1 MKYISTY
8 FTSFAIVLFSIA
20 IFNWFIDPFGMFWS
34 PQIERI
40 NLIKPEAGKRSRIT
54 KAYQVNKI
62 KPDILIVGNSRV
74 EMGLNP
80 NNDNFNGKVVYNQG
94 MPGASVA
101 MQVDYAL
108 DAIANNDT
116 IEQLFVG
123 VDFLDFLLSEKQVL
137 NFEAKNI
144 SHAQTGYDFRLI
156 SQDKSNLA
164 SIARLKEK
172 LMMIFSL
179 DAFSAS
185 INTIL
190 QQKSMAS
197 SLNPLGFNNA
207 LSYVSIMNSEGIK
220 PLFKQKLHEISARLT
235 NKSWIIKAQDTTPFS
250 PIFAHLGR
258 LIKAAKEKQVDI
270 TFFINPYH
278 FSYLHT
284 LYDNNQWSNFQ
295 TWKKTLVKY
304 LSIMQGEEFI
314 LWDYSGVSDF
324 VNEVV
329 PLATPKQHM
338 QWFWEPAHYKK
349 ELGELLLTRMLNQE
363 RTTQDEPATNAF
375 GILLTQENINIQ
387 SKLNSKRLKESLL
400 QWQYLQ
406 AQLKK

>member
-34 PQIERI
+34 PQVERI

-54 KAYQVNKI
+54 KAYQVNDI

-80 NNDNFNGKVVYNQG
+80 NNKNFDGKVVYNQG
-94 MPGASVA
+94 MPGAGVA

-116 IEQLFVG
+116 IEQLYVS

-137 NFEAKNI
+137 NFKVNNI
-144 SHAQTGYDFRLI
+144 NHAQTNYDFRLI

-164 SIARLKEK
+164 TIARLKEK
-172 LMMIFSL
+172 LMMVFSL
-179 DAFSAS
+179 DAFSSS
-185 INTIL
+185 INTII

-197 SLNPLGFNNA
+197 SLDTHGFNNA

-220 PLFKQKLHEISARLT
+220 PLFKQKLHEISARLKD
-235 NKSWIIKAQDTTPFS
+235 KSWVIKVQDTAPYS
-250 PIFAHLGR
+250 PTFAHLGK
-258 LIKAAKEKQVDI
+258 LTKVAKEKKIQI

-284 LYDNNQWSNFQ
+284 ISDNNQWYNFQ
-295 TWKKTLVKY
+295 VWKKTLVSY
-304 LSIMQGEEFI
+304 LSAMQGDEFI
-314 LWDYSGVSDF
+314 LWDFSGASDF
-324 VNEVV
+324 VNEIV
-329 PLATPKQHM
+329 PIATPKQQM
-338 QWFWEPAHYKK
+338 QWFWEPAHYKR
-349 ELGELLLTRMLNQE
+349 ELGDKLLTRLFLGAEKSSVNFGV
-363 RTTQDEPATNAF
+363 RLTT
-375 GILLTQENINIQ
+375 ENIEGLLKKDKA
-387 SKLNSKRLKESLL
+387 SLKKRLIQWEKL
-400 QWQYLQ
+400 Q
-406 AQLKK
+406 KMTE

>member
-54 KAYQVNKI
+54 KAYQVNEI

-80 NNDNFNGKVVYNQG
+80 NNKNFDGKVVYNQG
-94 MPGASVA
+94 MPGAGVA

-116 IEQLFVG
+116 IEQLFVS

-137 NFEAKNI
+137 DFKTKNNH
-144 SHAQTGYDFRLI
+144 HAQTNYDFRLT
-156 SQDKSNLA
+156 SQGKSNLA
-164 SIARLKEK
+164 NINRLKEK

-185 INTIL
+185 INTIF
-190 QQKSMAS
+190 QQKSLTS
-197 SLNPLGFNNA
+197 SLNPLGFNSA

-220 PLFKQKLHEISARLT
+220 PLFKQKLDEISARLT
-235 NKSWIIKAQDTTPFS
+235 GKPWVIKVQDTAPYS
-250 PIFAHLGR
+250 PTFAHLGR
-258 LIKAAKEKQVDI
+258 LVKVAEEKKILI

-284 LYDNNQWSNFQ
+284 ISDNNQWHNFQ
-295 TWKKTLVKY
+295 VWKKTLVSY
-304 LSIMQGEEFI
+304 LSAMQGDEFI
-314 LWDYSGVSDF
+314 LWDFSGASDF
-324 VNEVV
+324 VNEIV
-329 PLATPKQHM
+329 PIATPKQQM

-349 ELGELLLTRMLNQE
+349 ELGDRLLARLFFRAENSNVHFGVRLTRGNIE
-363 RTTQDEPATNAF
+363 
-375 GILLTQENINIQ
+375 GLLEKDKASLKIHLIQ
-387 SKLNSKRLKESLL
+387 WKKLQKLTE
-400 QWQYLQ
+400 
-406 AQLKK
+406 

>member
-34 PQIERI
+34 PQVERI
-40 NLIKPEAGKRSRIT
+40 NLVKPEAGKRSRIT
-54 KAYQVNKI
+54 KAYQVNEI

-80 NNDNFNGKVVYNQG
+80 NNNNFNGKVVYNQG

-123 VDFLDFLLSEKQVL
+123 VDFLDFLLSEKQAL
-137 NFEAKNI
+137 NFKTKNN
-144 SHAQTGYDFRLI
+144 SLGQTKYDFRLI

-172 LMMIFSL
+172 LTMMFSL

-185 INTIL
+185 INTIF
-190 QQKSMAS
+190 QQKSMTS
-197 SLNPLGFNNA
+197 SLNALGFNNA
-207 LSYVSIMNSEGIK
+207 RSYVSIMNSEGIK
-220 PLFKQKLHEISARLT
+220 PLFKQKLHEISTRLT
-235 NKSWIIKAQDTTPFS
+235 SKPWVIKVQETAPYS
-250 PIFAHLGR
+250 PTFAHLGR
-258 LIKAAKEKQVDI
+258 LIKVAKEKQVDI

-278 FSYLHT
+278 SSYLHT
-284 LYDNNQWSNFQ
+284 LADNNQWSNFQ
-295 TWKKTLVKY
+295 VWKKTLVNY
-304 LSIMQGEEFI
+304 LSVTQGEEFI
-314 LWDYSGVSDF
+314 LWDFSGESNF
-324 VNEVV
+324 VNEAV
-329 PLATPKQHM
+329 PLTTPKQQM
-338 QWFWEPAHYKK
+338 QWFWEPAHYKQ
-349 ELGELLLTRMLNQE
+349 ELGDKLLARLFFVSDNSSIDFGVRLTV
-363 RTTQDEPATNAF
+363 
-375 GILLTQENINIQ
+375 ENIA
-387 SKLNSKRLKESLL
+387 SLL
-400 QWQYLQ
+400 EKNQGNLKNHSKQWDKLQ
-406 AQLKK
+406 TEL

>member
-34 PQIERI
+34 PQVERI
-40 NLIKPEAGKRSRIT
+40 NLVKPEAGKRSRIT
-54 KAYQVNKI
+54 KAYQVNEI

-80 NNDNFNGKVVYNQG
+80 NNNNFNGKVVYNQG

-123 VDFLDFLLSEKQVL
+123 VDFLDFLLSEKQAL
-137 NFEAKNI
+137 NFKTKNN
-144 SHAQTGYDFRLI
+144 SLGQTKYDFRLI

-172 LMMIFSL
+172 LTMMFSL

-185 INTIL
+185 INTIF
-190 QQKSMAS
+190 QQKSMTS
-197 SLNPLGFNNA
+197 SLNTLGFNNA
-207 LSYVSIMNSEGIK
+207 RSYVSIMNSEGIK
-220 PLFKQKLHEISARLT
+220 PLFKQKLHEISTRLT
-235 NKSWIIKAQDTTPFS
+235 SKPWVIKVQETAPYS
-250 PIFAHLGR
+250 PTFAHLGR
-258 LIKAAKEKQVDI
+258 LIKVAKEKQVDI

-278 FSYLHT
+278 SSYLHT
-284 LYDNNQWSNFQ
+284 LADNNQWSNFQ
-295 TWKKTLVKY
+295 VWKKTLVNY
-304 LSIMQGEEFI
+304 LSVTQGEEFI
-314 LWDYSGVSDF
+314 LWDFSGESNF
-324 VNEVV
+324 VNEAV
-329 PLATPKQHM
+329 PLTTPKQQM
-338 QWFWEPAHYKK
+338 QWFWEPAHYKQ
-349 ELGELLLTRMLNQE
+349 ELGDKLLARLFFVSDNSSIDFGVRLTV
-363 RTTQDEPATNAF
+363 
-375 GILLTQENINIQ
+375 ENIA
-387 SKLNSKRLKESLL
+387 SLL
-400 QWQYLQ
+400 EKNQGNLKNHSKQWDKLQ
-406 AQLKK
+406 TEL

>member
-8 FTSFAIVLFSIA
+8 FTSFAIVILSIA
-20 IFNWFIDPFGMFWS
+20 MVNWFIDPFGMFWS
-34 PQIERI
+34 PQVESV
-40 NLIKPEAGKRSRIT
+40 NLVKPEAGKRSRIT
-54 KAYQVNKI
+54 KAYQVNEI

-80 NNDNFNGKVVYNQG
+80 NNNNFNGKIVYNQG

-108 DAIANNDT
+108 DAMANNDT

-137 NFEAKNI
+137 NFKTKNNN
-144 SHAQTGYDFRLI
+144 HRQTKYDFRLI
-156 SQDKSNLA
+156 SQDESNLA
-164 SIARLKEK
+164 SMARLKEK
-172 LMMIFSL
+172 LTMIFSL
-179 DAFSAS
+179 DTFSAS
-185 INTIL
+185 INTVF
-190 QQKSMAS
+190 QQKSMTS

-220 PLFKQKLHEISARLT
+220 PLFKQKLHEISTRLT
-235 NKSWIIKAQDTTPFS
+235 SKPWVIKAQETTPYS
-250 PIFAHLGR
+250 PTFAHLGR
-258 LIKAAKEKQVDI
+258 LIKVAKEKQVNI

-295 TWKKTLVKY
+295 VWKKTLVNY

-314 LWDYSGVSDF
+314 LWDFSGESDF

-329 PLATPKQHM
+329 PLANPKQQM

-349 ELGELLLTRMLNQE
+349 ELGDLLLE
-363 RTTQDEPATNAF
+363 RLFTEQDEEYF
-375 GILLTQENINIQ
+375 GFGVRLTTENIADTLEKDQASLQ
-387 SKLNSKRLKESLL
+387 SHFALWQRLQKEL
-400 QWQYLQ
+400 
-406 AQLKK
+406 

>member
-20 IFNWFIDPFGMFWS
+20 TFNWFIDPFGMFWS
-34 PQIERI
+34 PQVERV
-40 NLIKPEAGKRSRIT
+40 NLVKPEAGKRSRIT
-54 KAYQVNKI
+54 KAYQVNEI

-80 NNDNFNGKVVYNQG
+80 NNNNFNGKVVYNQG

-108 DAIANNDT
+108 DAMANNDT

-123 VDFLDFLLSEKQVL
+123 VDFLDFLLSKKQVL
-137 NFEAKNI
+137 NFKTKND
-144 SHAQTGYDFRLI
+144 SHGQTKYDFRLI

-172 LMMIFSL
+172 LTMIFSL

-185 INTIL
+185 INTIF
-190 QQKSMAS
+190 QQKSKTS
-197 SLNPLGFNNA
+197 SINPLGFNNA

-220 PLFKQKLHEISARLT
+220 PLFKQKLHEISTRLT
-235 NKSWIIKAQDTTPFS
+235 SKQWVIKVQETAPYS
-250 PIFAHLGR
+250 PTFAHLGR
-258 LIKAAKEKQVDI
+258 LIKVAKEKQVDI
-270 TFFINPYH
+270 VFFINPYH

-284 LYDNNQWSNFQ
+284 LADNNQWSNFQ
-295 TWKKTLVKY
+295 VWKKTLVNY
-304 LSIMQGEEFI
+304 LSIMQGDEFT
-314 LWDYSGVSDF
+314 LWDFSGESDF
-324 VNEVV
+324 VNEGV
-329 PLATPKQHM
+329 PLANPKQQM

-349 ELGELLLTRMLNQE
+349 ELGDILIKKMVKKQNSSEILIGKQLTRS
-363 RTTQDEPATNAF
+363 
-375 GILLTQENINIQ
+375 NITKSLDIN
-387 SKLNSKRLKESLL
+387 NSLL
-400 QWQYLQ
+400 QKSLEQWK
-406 AQLKK
+406 QLDKIF